1 MKSLRIAFALGA
13 GLFGASA
20 WAQSPGTDFCLPGQ
34 NGVSSCPCNNPP
46 AGTGKGCA
54 NFGPSTSG
62 QSASLAATGTASVTS
77 GQDTLQFMATAT
89 NDQVLCVFLQGTSS
103 LGSGL
108 PYGAG
113 IMCIPIGGMKTLYHG
128 NAGTGEPVGQIT
140 RPRTGTDPDVHT
152 RSAALGD
159 TLTAGVT
166 RFYMV
171 GYRDKNARLAS
182 NCNSSQATKNATQG
196 VSVVW
201 GP

>member
-13 GLFGASA
+13 GLIGASA
-20 WAQSPGTDFCLPGQ
+20 WAQSTGTDFCTPGQ
-34 NGVSSCPCNNPP
+34 NGTTNCPCNNPP

-62 QSASLAATGTASVTS
+62 QSASLTATGTASVS
-77 GQDTLQFMATAT
+77 ADTLKFMATGT

-103 LGSGL
+103 LQTGL
-108 PYGAG
+108 TYGAG
-113 IMCIPIGGMKTLYHG
+113 LMCIPIGGMKTLYHG
-128 NAGTGEPVGQIT
+128 NAGTGEPMGQIT
-140 RPRTGTDPDVHT
+140 RPGASDPSVST

-159 TLTAGVT
+159 TITAGLT

-171 GYRDKNARLAS
+171 GYRDKNAHLAG
-182 NCNSSQATKNATQG
+182 NCGSSQATKNSTQG
-196 VSVVW
+196 VSIVW